1 MRSGK
6 MPKAHAFTV
15 DYTIGK
21 EAKEGHFP
29 GAAVIVR
36 HAAKPGEA
44 FRVSLLHPFG
54 EYHRRHRFGSHGR
67 RLCAAVSAAAFKQE
81 RNYRMNRMNWKD
93 MPPAHKIAA
102 VIAGIAFAFWVIAQV
117 KPDLLPIDPT
127 CISIAVV
134 SLCEAVIYWK
144 EKRKWAWLL
153 IAAAV
158 ICMACVV
165 LDFMLL

>member
-1 MRSGK
+1 MK
-6 MPKAHAFTV
+6 
-15 DYTIGK
+15 
-21 EAKEGHFP
+21 
-29 GAAVIVR
+29 
-36 HAAKPGEA
+36 
-44 FRVSLLHPFG
+44 RV
-54 EYHRRHRFGSHGR
+54 
-67 RLCAAVSAAAFKQE
+67 
-81 RNYRMNRMNWKD
+81 NWKD

-102 VIAGIAFAFWVIAQV
+102 VIAGIAFAFWVIAQL

-153 IAAAV
+153 IVAAV
-158 ICMACVV
+158 ICLACVV